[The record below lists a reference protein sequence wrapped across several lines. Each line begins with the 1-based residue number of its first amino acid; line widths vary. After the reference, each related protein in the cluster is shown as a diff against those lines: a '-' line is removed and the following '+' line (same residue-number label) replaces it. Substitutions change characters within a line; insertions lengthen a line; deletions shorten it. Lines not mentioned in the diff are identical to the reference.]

1 MRSSFLV
8 KPFFVALLVTLV
20 LIAAK
25 VVIGI
30 DYLAEIEQQQLR
42 QQFLGRTQA
51 PVRFPKDIVLVE
63 INEANTDASLR
74 WPWDPSKVAVLIKT
88 LREAKA
94 KVIALSLPLVSM
106 SRASYI
112 QSLKDGLE
120 QLNKAFPPLEKLD
133 PNKLKSMNRRQKA
146 DYLKR
151 RAKQETEEARVKDL
165 RKKLEDLSKVDG
177 YSELIK
183 EIQATKNLVIGYYY
197 YKTEDNI
204 PGIEATYLKQ
214 KQQALQEQKHNK
226 DKKTGKT
233 KKDDRLVDL
242 YHLDPPQFLVGA
254 TVEPAPEVA
263 ALREQGDLARHL
275 RYHGF
280 LNLTEDPDKALYQ
293 VPFFAKN
300 ERKIY
305 PSFALA
311 TYIAAHADTPPRR
324 LVASSGY
331 TGLELNTKGSKK
343 LLPLDRDGL
352 YRLNYYGPVQ
362 SIPRS
367 QRALASTIAE
377 TKGFTDGFFENK
389 IVFVGINHP
398 QKGLRI
404 RTPYQRSFSEVEL
417 HAMIFANLL
426 QGNPLLRGSAVVEI
440 GILLIFGLLL
450 GFLLS
455 LFRYVLGFFA
465 TVGLGVALLF
475 LDRFYLFPDNVWYQW
490 SYTLLSLGLIYLSVS
505 MVRRLT
511 TDRERNL
518 TIGRFRERM
527 HQDDLAKIL
536 KDPKVLPTQG
546 TWRPIAFLSAYAH
559 PVGDNLSEEKNP
571 ARITEMFAHLVTPM
585 GDAIRNAR
593 GLVTQI
599 SSHNC
604 QGLFNAPLPLANCEE
619 QAALAALQIQFAWND
634 FVHKYWV
641 AEGLAEPNFGIGL
654 DTGPAV
660 VGNFGGEGN
669 YTFTAVGKPVT
680 HSEIL
685 QDLTHTYKCQVLLS
699 ENMQQKLQATGQ
711 FIVREL
717 DWVQIRDEQ
726 PTVTLYELLGKAPAS
741 SPLPEAVEW
750 YQQGL
755 SYYRARNFQEAQR
768 YFEELLQ
775 RRPHDG
781 PAQVMLA
788 RCKQYTSYP
797 PNFNWDGTWKLKA

>member
-1 MRSSFLV
+1 MRSSFFV
-8 KPFFVALLVTLV
+8 KPFFVALLVILL
-20 LIAAK
+20 LIVAK
-25 VVIGI
+25 FVIGT
-30 DYLAEIEQQQLR
+30 DYLADFEQQQLR
-42 QQFLGRTQA
+42 QQFLGRTQT

-63 INEANTDASLR
+63 INEANTEASLR
-74 WPWDPSKVAVLIKT
+74 WPWDPGKVATLIKT

-112 QSLKDGLE
+112 QSLKDALE

-133 PNKLKSMNRRQKA
+133 PNKTKGMNRRQKA
-146 DYLKR
+146 DFQKK
-151 RAKQETEEARVKDL
+151 RAKQEAEEERVKEL
-165 RKKLEDLSKVDG
+165 RKKLEELTKTDG
-177 YSELIK
+177 YGELIK
-183 EIQATKNLVIGYYY
+183 EVQATKNLVIGYYY

-204 PGIEATYLKQ
+204 PGVEATYLKQ
-214 KQQALQEQKHNK
+214 KQQILHEQKHNK
-226 DKKTGKT
+226 DKKKT

-242 YHLDPPQFLVGA
+242 YRLDPPQFLLGA
-254 TVEPAPEVA
+254 TVEPATEVA

-280 LNLTEDPDKALYQ
+280 LNLTENPDNPLYQ

-300 ERKIY
+300 EQKIY

-311 TYIAAHADTPPRR
+311 TYIAAHPDSPPKR

-331 TGLELNTKGSKK
+331 TGLEINVKGTKK

-362 SIPRS
+362 SIPRN
-367 QRALASTIAE
+367 QRALASTVTE
-377 TKGFTDGFFENK
+377 TKGFADGFFEGK

-404 RTPYQRSFSEVEL
+404 QTPFPRSFSEVEL
-417 HAMIFANLL
+417 HAMVLANLL
-426 QGNPLLRGSAVVEI
+426 QGNPLLQGSAMVEI
-440 GILLIFGLLL
+440 AGLLIFGLLL

-455 LFRYVLGFFA
+455 LFRYLLGFIA
-465 TVGLGVALLF
+465 TIGLSVTLIF

-490 SYTLLSLGLIYLSVS
+490 SYTILGLGLIYLSVS
-505 MVRRLT
+505 LVRRLT
-511 TDRERNL
+511 TDRDRSL
-518 TIGRFRERM
+518 TIGRFRE
-527 HQDDLAKIL
+527 HVHPDDLAKIL
-536 KDPKVLPTQG
+536 KDPKSLPTQG

-559 PVGDNLSEEKNP
+559 PVGDNLSEEKNA
-571 ARITEMFAHLVTPM
+571 ARISEMFAHLVTPM
-585 GDAIRNAR
+585 GEAIRNAR
-593 GLVTQI
+593 GIVTQI

-604 QGLFNAPLPLANCEE
+604 QGLFNAPLPLGNYEE

-634 FVHKYWV
+634 FVHKYWI
-641 AEGLAEPNFGIGL
+641 AEGLSEPNFGIGL
-654 DTGPAV
+654 DSGSAV
-660 VGNFGGEGN
+660 IGNFGGESN
-669 YTFTAVGKPVT
+669 YIFTAVGKPVT
-680 HSEIL
+680 YSEIL
-685 QDLTHTYKCQVLLS
+685 QDLTSTYKCQVLVS

-711 FIVREL
+711 FVIREL
-717 DWVQIRDEQ
+717 DWVQISDAH
-726 PTVTLYELLGKAPAS
+726 PNMTLYELLGKAPAS

-755 SYYRARNFQEAQR
+755 SYYRSRNFQEAQR
-768 YFEELLQ
+768 YFEEILQ
-775 RRPHDG
+775 RRPQDG

-788 RCKQYTSYP
+788 RCKQYLSYP